1 MMKTKVGLVGQLKR
15 RKYRLKNHRIS
26 KVEQLKRKKYSQR
39 YHKTLEGG
47 ARRKKPKGIQQ

>member
-26 KVEQLKRKKYSQR
+26 KVEQLKRR
-39 YHKTLEGG
+39 GI
-47 ARRKKPKGIQQ
+47 ARGTTRP

>member
-1 MMKTKVGLVGQLKR
+1 MKTKVGLVGQLKR

-26 KVEQLKRKKYSQR
+26 KVEQLKRKRYSQR